1 AERMNPTPRDWLLLF
16 GLGVIWGAAFMATK
30 LATLDFAP
38 LTIAGLR
45 LGVAAITLTTVM
57 WLRGAR
63 FPGLATSRE
72 RKFWLA
78 ALAVGILANVVP
90 FTTLSWAQRHIDS
103 GLAGVL
109 MTTMPLIILPLG
121 HFFVPGERITLRKL
135 IGFLIGFAGVG
146 VLIGPDAFLA
156 LGTGGSVAVLAQ
168 AGCFLA
174 ALGYASGSIVAKLA
188 PQLGPLRF
196 GAASL
201 ILAALISMPLAL
213 ALENP
218 LNVAPSPA
226 GLAAVLYLGLVP
238 TALATVMLLSVIGTA
253 GPSFLS
259 LVNYQVPL
267 WAVVFG
273 VTFLGETPSPRLGI
287 ALVMM
292 LLALTVAQSRLGL
305 RRGGHVKG

>member
-1 AERMNPTPRDWLLLF
+1 MNPTPRDWLLLF

-45 LGVAAITLTTVM
+45 LSIAAITLTTVM

-63 FPGLATSRE
+63 FPGIATPNE

-78 ALAVGILANVVP
+78 ALAVGVLANVVP

-103 GLAGVL
+103 GLAAVL

-121 HFFVPGERITLRKL
+121 HFFVPGEHITLRRL

-156 LGTGGSVAVLAQ
+156 LGAGGTVAVLAQ
-168 AGCFLA
+168 AGCVLA
-174 ALGYASGSIVAKLA
+174 AFGYASGSIIAKRA
-188 PQLGPLRF
+188 PQLGLLRF
-196 GAASL
+196 GAATL

-213 ALENP
+213 ALESPFNGM
-218 LNVAPSPA
+218 PSPA

-238 TALATVMLLSVIGTA
+238 TALATVMLLTVIGTA

>member
-1 AERMNPTPRDWLLLF
+1 MNPTQRDWLLLF

-45 LGVAAITLTTVM
+45 LSIAAITLTTVM

-63 FPGLATSRE
+63 FPGVTTPRE
-72 RKFWLA
+72 RQFWLA
-78 ALAVGILANVVP
+78 ALAVGFLANVLP

-135 IGFLIGFAGVG
+135 AGFLIGFAGVG
-146 VLIGPDAFLA
+146 VLIGPDAFLS
-156 LGTGGSVAVLAQ
+156 LGTGSSLALLAQ
-168 AGCFLA
+168 ASCFLA
-174 ALGYASGSIVAKLA
+174 AFGYASGSIVSKRA
-188 PQLGPLRF
+188 PQLGLLRF
-196 GAASL
+196 GAAAL
-201 ILAALISMPLAL
+201 ILAALMAVPLAL

-218 LNVAPSPA
+218 FKVAPSPA

-238 TALATVMLLSVIGTA
+238 TALATVMLLAVISSA
-253 GPSFLS
+253 GPGFLS

-287 ALVMM
+287 ALVMI
-292 LLALTVAQSRLGL
+292 LFALTVAQSRLGL
-305 RRGGHVKG
+305 RRSGHVKG

>member
-1 AERMNPTPRDWLLLF
+1 MTPTPRDWLLLF

-30 LATLDFAP
+30 LATADFAP

-57 WLRGAR
+57 WLRGSR
-63 FPGLATSRE
+63 FPGVTTPRE
-72 RKFWLA
+72 RTFWLA

-103 GLAGVL
+103 GLAAVL

-135 IGFLIGFAGVG
+135 TGFLIGFAGVG
-146 VLIGPDAFLA
+146 VLIGPDAFRS
-156 LGTGGSVAVLAQ
+156 LGAGGSVAVLAQ
-168 AGCFLA
+168 VSCFLA
-174 ALGYASGSIVAKLA
+174 AFGYASGSIVAKLA
-188 PQLGPLRF
+188 PQLGPVRF

-201 ILAALISMPLAL
+201 ILAALIAVPLAL
-213 ALENP
+213 VLESP
-218 LNVAPSPA
+218 FAVAPSPA
-226 GLAAVLYLGLVP
+226 ALAAVFYLGLVP
-238 TALATVMLLSVIGTA
+238 TALATVMLLTVIGTA

>member
-1 AERMNPTPRDWLLLF
+1 MTPTPRDWLLLF

-30 LATLDFAP
+30 LATADFAP

-57 WLRGAR
+57 WLRGSR
-63 FPGLATSRE
+63 FPGLATPRQ

-121 HFFVPGERITLRKL
+121 HFFVPGEHITLRKL
-135 IGFLIGFAGVG
+135 TGFLIGFAGVG
-146 VLIGPDAFLA
+146 VLIGPDAFLS
-156 LGTGGSVAVLAQ
+156 LGAGGSVAVLAQ
-168 AGCFLA
+168 VSCFLA
-174 ALGYASGSIVAKLA
+174 AFGYASGSIVAKLA
-188 PQLGPLRF
+188 PQLGPVRF

-201 ILAALISMPLAL
+201 ILAALIAVPLAL
-213 ALENP
+213 VLESP

-226 GLAAVLYLGLVP
+226 ALAAVFYLGLVP
-238 TALATVMLLSVIGTA
+238 TALATVMLLTVIGTA
-253 GPSFLS
+253 GPGFLS

>member
-1 AERMNPTPRDWLLLF
+1 MNPTQRDWLLLF

-30 LATLDFAP
+30 LATADFAP

-45 LGVAAITLTTVM
+45 LGVAAITLSAVM
-57 WLRGAR
+57 WLRGTR
-63 FPGLATSRE
+63 FPGIATPRE
-72 RKFWLA
+72 RQFWLA
-78 ALAVGILANVVP
+78 ALAVGFLANVLP

-135 IGFLIGFAGVG
+135 AGFLIGFAGVG
-146 VLIGPDAFLA
+146 VLIGPDAFLS
-156 LGTGGSVAVLAQ
+156 LGTGSSLALLAQ
-168 AGCFLA
+168 ASCFLA
-174 ALGYASGSIVAKLA
+174 AFGYASGSIVSKRA
-188 PQLGPLRF
+188 PQLGLLRF
-196 GAASL
+196 GAAAL
-201 ILAALISMPLAL
+201 ILAALMAVPLAL

-218 LNVAPSPA
+218 FKVAPSPV
-226 GLAAVLYLGLVP
+226 GLAAVFYLGLVP
-238 TALATVMLLSVIGTA
+238 TALATVMLLAVIGSA
-253 GPSFLS
+253 GPGFLS

-287 ALVMM
+287 ALVMI
-292 LLALTVAQSRLGL
+292 LFALTVAQSRLGL
-305 RRGGHVKG
+305 RRSGQVKG

>member
-1 AERMNPTPRDWLLLF
+1 MNPTPRDWLLLF

-30 LATLDFAP
+30 LATADFAP

-57 WLRGAR
+57 WLRGDR
-63 FPGLATSRE
+63 FPGVTTPRE

-78 ALAVGILANVVP
+78 ALAVGVLANVVP

-109 MTTMPLIILPLG
+109 MTTMPLIVLPLG
-121 HFFVPGERITLRKL
+121 HFFVPGEHITLRKL
-135 IGFLIGFAGVG
+135 TGFLIGFAGVG
-146 VLIGPDAFLA
+146 VLIGPDAFNS
-156 LGTGGSVAVLAQ
+156 LGTGGSLAILAQ
-168 AGCFLA
+168 VSCFLA
-174 ALGYASGSIVAKLA
+174 AFGYASGSIVAKLA
-188 PQLGPLRF
+188 PQLGLLRF

-201 ILAALISMPLAL
+201 VLAALISVPLAL

-218 LNVAPSPA
+218 FAAVPSLT
-226 GLAAVLYLGLVP
+226 GMAAVLYLGLLP
-238 TALATVMLLSVIGTA
+238 TALATVMLLMVIGTA

-287 ALVMM
+287 ALVMI
-292 LLALTVAQSRLGL
+292 LFALTVAQSRLGL

>member
-1 AERMNPTPRDWLLLF
+1 MTPTPRDWMLLF
-16 GLGVIWGAAFMATK
+16 ALGVIWGAAFMATK

-45 LGVAAITLTTVM
+45 LGVAAITLTAVM
-57 WLRGAR
+57 WLRGSR
-63 FPGLATSRE
+63 FPGIAAARE

-90 FTTLSWAQRHIDS
+90 FTVLSWAQRHIDS

-135 IGFLIGFAGVG
+135 TGFLIGFAGVG
-146 VLIGPDAFLA
+146 VLIGPDAFLS
-156 LGTGGSVAVLAQ
+156 LGAGGSVAVLAQ
-168 AGCFLA
+168 VSCFLA
-174 ALGYASGSIVAKLA
+174 AFGYASGSIVAKLA

-196 GAASL
+196 CAASL
-201 ILAALISMPLAL
+201 ILAALISVPLAL
-213 ALENP
+213 ALESP
-218 LNVAPSPA
+218 FAVAPSPA

-238 TALATVMLLSVIGTA
+238 TALATVMLLMVIGTA

-287 ALVMM
+287 ALVMI

>member
-1 AERMNPTPRDWLLLF
+1 MTPTPRDWLLLF

-30 LATLDFAP
+30 LATADFAP

-57 WLRGAR
+57 WLRGSR
-63 FPGLATSRE
+63 FPGVTTPRE
-72 RKFWLA
+72 RTFWLA

-103 GLAGVL
+103 GLAAVL

-121 HFFVPGERITLRKL
+121 HFFVPGERITLRRV

-146 VLIGPDAFLA
+146 VLIGPDAFRS
-156 LGTGGSVAVLAQ
+156 LGAGGSVAVLAQ
-168 AGCFLA
+168 VSCFLA
-174 ALGYASGSIVAKLA
+174 AFGYASGSIVAKLA
-188 PQLGPLRF
+188 PQLGPVRF

-201 ILAALISMPLAL
+201 ILAALIAVPLAL
-213 ALENP
+213 ALESP
-218 LNVAPSPA
+218 FALAPSLT
-226 GLAAVLYLGLVP
+226 GMAAVFYLGLVP
-238 TALATVMLLSVIGTA
+238 TALATVMLLTVIGTA

>member
-1 AERMNPTPRDWLLLF
+1 MTPTPRDWLLLF

-30 LATLDFAP
+30 LATADFAP

-57 WLRGAR
+57 WLRGSR
-63 FPGLATSRE
+63 FPGVTTPRE
-72 RKFWLA
+72 RTFWLA

-103 GLAGVL
+103 GLAAVL

-121 HFFVPGERITLRKL
+121 HFFVPGERITPRRV

-146 VLIGPDAFLA
+146 VLIGPDAFRS
-156 LGTGGSVAVLAQ
+156 LGAGGSVAVLAQ
-168 AGCFLA
+168 VSCFLA
-174 ALGYASGSIVAKLA
+174 AFGYASGSIVAKLA
-188 PQLGPLRF
+188 PQLGPVRF

-201 ILAALISMPLAL
+201 ILAALIAVPLAL
-213 ALENP
+213 ALESP
-218 LNVAPSPA
+218 FALAPSLT
-226 GLAAVLYLGLVP
+226 GMAAVFYLGLVP
-238 TALATVMLLSVIGTA
+238 TALATVMLLTVIGTA

>member
-1 AERMNPTPRDWLLLF
+1 MTATPRDWLLLF

-30 LATLDFAP
+30 LATTDFAP

-57 WLRGAR
+57 WLRGNR
-63 FPGLATSRE
+63 FPGFTAARE

-78 ALAVGILANVVP
+78 ALVVGILANVIP
-90 FTTLSWAQRHIDS
+90 FTALSWAQRHIDS

-121 HFFVPGERITLRKL
+121 HFFVPGERLTLRKL
-135 IGFLIGFAGVG
+135 TGFLIGFAGVG
-146 VLIGPDAFLA
+146 VLIGPDAFLS
-156 LGTGGSVAVLAQ
+156 LGAGGSVAVLAQ
-168 AGCFLA
+168 VTCFVA
-174 ALGYASGSIVAKLA
+174 AFGYASGSIVAKLA

-201 ILAALISMPLAL
+201 ILAALIAAPLAL
-213 ALENP
+213 VLESP
-218 LNVAPSPA
+218 LNLAPSPA

-238 TALATVMLLSVIGTA
+238 TALATVMLLMVIGTA
-253 GPSFLS
+253 GPGFLS

-292 LLALTVAQSRLGL
+292 LLALTIAQSRLGL